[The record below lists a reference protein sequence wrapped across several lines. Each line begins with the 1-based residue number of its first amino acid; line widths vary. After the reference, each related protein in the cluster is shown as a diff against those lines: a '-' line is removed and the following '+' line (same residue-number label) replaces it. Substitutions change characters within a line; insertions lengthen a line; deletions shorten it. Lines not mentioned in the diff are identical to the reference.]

1 MSEERNAGD
10 STSEQR
16 SLTTL
21 IEFWA
26 YDLSRALKSALQP
39 TIFLVQLPMWLTGLF
54 MRCSVFK
61 SPRLSAVV

>member
-1 MSEERNAGD
+1 MSDERNAGD

-26 YDLSRALKSALQP
+26 YGLSRTLKSALQP
-39 TIFLVQLPMWLTGLF
+39 TIFWE
-54 MRCSVFK
+54 
-61 SPRLSAVV
+61 SAAHVADRAVYALQRV

>member
-16 SLTTL
+16 SLTKL

-39 TIFLVQLPMWLTGLF
+39 TIFGSQLP
-54 MRCSVFK
+54 V
-61 SPRLSAVV
+61 